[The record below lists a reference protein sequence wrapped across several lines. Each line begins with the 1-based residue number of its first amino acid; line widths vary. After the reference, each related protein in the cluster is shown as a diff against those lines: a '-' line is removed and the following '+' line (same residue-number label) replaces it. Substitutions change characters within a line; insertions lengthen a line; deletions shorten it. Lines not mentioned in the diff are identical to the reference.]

1 MPTLRT
7 GDCGGFDH
15 KDTILEAD
23 RIAFAIV
30 AGGKVTANGG
40 VREFYLDGANCAG
53 IAAIVLRADFG
64 GTSSRNRA
72 SIFLINLRLN
82 I

>member
-30 AGGKVTANGG
+30 GGDKVTANGG
-40 VREFYLDGANCAG
+40 RERFT
-53 IAAIVLRADFG
+53 FF
-64 GTSSRNRA
+64 NRA
-72 SIFLINLRLN
+72 PSKGLYWLEMPRDWGEKHGQRMG
-82 I
+82 

>member
-30 AGGKVTANGG
+30 AGGTLTANGA
-40 VREFYLDGANCAG
+40 RERF
-53 IAAIVLRADFG
+53 V
-64 GTSSRNRA
+64 
-72 SIFLINLRLN
+72 FLIVTRWAHEPSGLPTPA
-82 I
+82 IIP